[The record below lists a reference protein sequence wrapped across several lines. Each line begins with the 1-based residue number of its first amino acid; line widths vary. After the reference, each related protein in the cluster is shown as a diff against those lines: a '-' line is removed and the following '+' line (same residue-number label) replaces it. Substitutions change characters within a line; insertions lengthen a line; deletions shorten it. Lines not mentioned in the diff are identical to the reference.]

1 MIDSR
6 VIRFFRKHHV
16 LTVATTVENEPW
28 CANCFYVYL
37 EEENA
42 LVFTSDY
49 DTRHGQEF
57 LKNNRVAGSV
67 VLETLVI
74 GKIRGIQFQGIISEP
89 ENDLLSR
96 AKTAYLRRFPVAA
109 LMDTR
114 LWIVRL
120 TYIKMTDN
128 RLGFGKKLIWTADL
142 TSGNLHPPTPQVRL
156 SPPPKGGLI
165 IPMDFDP
172 PLGGQGG

>member
-1 MIDSR
+1 MVDSK

-16 LTVATTVENEPW
+16 LTVATTVDNEAW

-37 EEENA
+37 EKQNA

-49 DTRHGQEF
+49 ETRHGQEF
-57 LKNNRVAGSV
+57 LKNSLVAGSV
-67 VLETLVI
+67 VLETMII

-89 ENDLLSR
+89 EGDLLSKAR
-96 AKTAYLRRFPVAA
+96 TAYLKRFPVAA

-114 LWIVRL
+114 LWIVKL

-128 RLGFGKKLIWTADL
+128 RMGFGRKLIW
-142 TSGNLHPPTPQVRL
+142 SE
-156 SPPPKGGLI
+156 SS
-165 IPMDFDP
+165 
-172 PLGGQGG
+172 